1 MKTYKINRN
10 LVIIEKPKLDCK
22 ASGWII
28 YSKQYTIIQVKRNL
42 PDKEKALVIIHEL
55 AHYIQYKMDDNNTQ
69 RAREEIAK
77 RIENLFINILNKY
90 PPFLAGITELRREK
104 WKNTE

>member
-28 YSKQYTIIQVKRNL
+28 YRKPYTIIQVKRNL

-55 AHYIQYKMDDNNTQ
+55 THYIQYKMDDNNTQ
-69 RAREEIAK
+69 RVREKIAK
-77 RIENLFINILNKY
+77 RMEEWFRSILDKY
-90 PPFLAGITELRREK
+90 PPFLMGVLDLIEK
-104 WKNTE
+104 KENNG